1 MAVPKFIDF
10 MKPVLHAIKHEGET
24 TVKDLCPLV
33 IDEMKLTQ
41 EDLEQMIPSRK
52 KYTYKDRIDWAIQYL
67 KNAGLIE
74 RISHGTYRLTSEGE
88 LSLIHI

>member
-1 MAVPKFIDF
+1 
-10 MKPVLHAIKHEGET
+10 MK
-24 TVKDLCPLV
+24 VKDICPLV
-33 IDEMKLTQ
+33 IDEMELTK

-74 RISHGTYRLTSEGE
+74 RISHGTYRLTEEGHLNPAKQLIWPILNNLIL
-88 LSLIHI
+88 LSIFMVEARRW